1 MRIWHIALFLA
12 AVLGAACG
20 SQSLTATRSAAID
33 REVRAFANTVA
44 HDVTQGGPTVWR
56 RYFADSP
63 AFFMAV
69 NGQLAFRDSAS
80 ATVGIRDLPRLI
92 QRIEL
97 HWGDDLRV
105 DPMAPNRAMMAAS
118 YHEVQVSPAGTR
130 VDERGF
136 FTGTAEYRDGRWQFR
151 NAHWSSTPH

>member
-1 MRIWHIALFLA
+1 
-12 AVLGAACG
+12 
-20 SQSLTATRSAAID
+20 
-33 REVRAFANTVA
+33 
-44 HDVTQGGPTVWR
+44 
-56 RYFADSP
+56 
-63 AFFMAV
+63 
-69 NGQLAFRDSAS
+69 
-80 ATVGIRDLPRLI
+80 VGIRDLPRLI

-97 HWGDDLRV
+97 EWGDDLRV
-105 DPMAPNRAMMAAS
+105 DPMAPNLAMMAAS